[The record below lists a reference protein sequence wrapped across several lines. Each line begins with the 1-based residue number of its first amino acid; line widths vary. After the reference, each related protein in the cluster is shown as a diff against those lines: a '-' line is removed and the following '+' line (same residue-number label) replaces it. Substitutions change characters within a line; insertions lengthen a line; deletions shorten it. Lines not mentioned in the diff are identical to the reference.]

1 MVNELCS
8 GPCLV
13 LEIQGPD
20 APQTFRE
27 LCGPA
32 DPVSLTSCSVFI
44 GSVNLCLVGTSCLF
58 KGRCRTGWT
67 VPAAPDITVLFTD
80 LVMKLSSSDKPA
92 AAYHH
97 SHLDVLE
104 RS

>member
-20 APQTFRE
+20 TPQTFRE

-32 DPVSLTSCSVFI
+32 DPVSLSHHVFF
-44 GSVNLCLVGTSCLF
+44 V
-58 KGRCRTGWT
+58 
-67 VPAAPDITVLFTD
+67 VLFVCFFACFFNVSTRLIFN
-80 LVMKLSSSDKPA
+80 LVLFFFNQHKLPVESEGATQDGTIPA
-92 AAYHH
+92 AA
-97 SHLDVLE
+97 DVTL
-104 RS
+104 